1 MNQLLLTFK
10 KLIIPFRVD
19 AVMPNTLILILRVL
33 TGYLL
38 SFVLAINKFGTPWTP
53 KLMGLELFEVSDW
66 FIKLVEQF
74 GPPFSQ
80 MPELFAWSAGFT
92 EALGGILL
100 ILGLNTRITA
110 FFITSTMFVT
120 IVFIPWD
127 VSWNIIPAF
136 IFFCLGLFF
145 MGFGSGKFGLD
156 YVLTRRNPIQLH
168 F

>member
-1 MNQLLLTFK
+1 MNQLLIPLK
-10 KLIIPFRVD
+10 KLIIPFRVG

-100 ILGLNTRITA
+100 ILGLNTRITP
-110 FFITSTMFVT
+110 FFITSTMIVT

-127 VSWNIIPAF
+127 LSWNIIPTF
-136 IFFCLGLFF
+136 IFFCLGLIF

-156 YVLTRRNPIQLH
+156 YVLTRRNPI
-168 F
+168 